1 MSTNPPTFSFA
12 AFVDAS
18 VLWLLEHPLA
28 FVLLASGLVLAAF
41 RLWVVGIERDMD
53 RIGRDAHIEGAFDRA
68 HEELTQQT
76 RKGAA

>member
-1 MSTNPPTFSFA
+1 MPTFSFA

-28 FVLLASGLVLAAF
+28 FVLLASGLVLYAALLF
-41 RLWVVGIERDMD
+41 VRSLERDLD
-53 RIGRDAHIEGAFDRA
+53 RMERDGHIEGAFDTA
-68 HEELTQQT
+68 HEELTERT

>member
-1 MSTNPPTFSFA
+1 MPNFSFA

-28 FVLLASGLVLAAF
+28 FVLLASGLVLYAALLF
-41 RLWVVGIERDMD
+41 VKALERDLD
-53 RIGRDAHIEGAFDRA
+53 RMERDAHIEGAFDTA